1 MENLFKLNTPINHS
15 MSDDTAIDF
24 MSALIK
30 DLVLYEEKEGL
41 IHVEQNK
48 DGSEKVYSVFIHMK
62 G

>member
-1 MENLFKLNTPINHS
+1 